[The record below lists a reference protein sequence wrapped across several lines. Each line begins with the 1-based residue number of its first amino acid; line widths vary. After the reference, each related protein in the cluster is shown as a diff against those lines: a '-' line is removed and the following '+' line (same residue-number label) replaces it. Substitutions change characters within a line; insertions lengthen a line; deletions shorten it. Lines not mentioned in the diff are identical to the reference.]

1 MLKILKIYI
10 YILSR
15 KIKNIQYMTT
25 INFFKVKSNFI
36 IDEFRD
42 IVNEF
47 PPNIL
52 NINKKIN

>member
-1 MLKILKIYI
+1 
-10 YILSR
+10 
-15 KIKNIQYMTT
+15 MTT